1 MHVFNE
7 NFIVLNCS
15 GSSSAM
21 DDILISRRNIKKE
34 CLKTFDLYVVPT
46 ISLQEKCSVLTL
58 DLWKGYPLLFERK
71 IKDVLTYRSTLG
83 FN

>member
-46 ISLQEKCSVLTL
+46 ISLTREMLCAHVEFVK
-58 DLWKGYPLLFERK
+58 
-71 IKDVLTYRSTLG
+71 
-83 FN
+83 